1 MIFEF
6 VRRDTRYSTKMNWR
20 NLIAIKI
27 ISGMMVNTINASFQ
41 LIIAMKINDVT
52 MFITA
57 HVESTMPQLT
67 RSETRPVS
75 DVTRAMRRPT
85 EFCE

>member
-1 MIFEF
+1 
-6 VRRDTRYSTKMNWR
+6 MNWR